1 MQERIQLFIH
11 PMSERGFCHGL
22 TPIYLKKG
30 KWLMPS
36 RSILHTIVQ
45 HRPSGGGALLNIAAF
60 IRSLQQSRSI
70 SSTETTKRIIRF
82 KHDSD
87 YRTFVRQLSQN
98 DKLRPLRKLVS
109 PLPIIRGI
117 VCQLPASAVLDCSG
131 GHIWM
136 EKDCLISVNP
146 SSQKSLA
153 LDNGMPWGVQQIK
166 APQAWGVTTGH
177 RVKVGVIDTGIDFN
191 HPDLRHSLLRGINLL
206 NRSKMPYDD
215 NGHGT
220 HIAGTIAAANGMHG
234 MIGVAPRALIAP
246 VKAFDHNGSA
256 FVSDIILG
264 IEWCVRNGIDVI
276 NMSFGMK
283 NRSKAL
289 LGAVTNAYNSGV
301 IIVASSGNDGKL
313 RSVDYPARYPQTISV
328 GATNRSRRVAPFSNR
343 GAHIDIY
350 APGEKITSAWLR
362 GNYNEMSGTSMATS
376 HVSGAIALLL
386 SLYPH
391 LTPAEIKL
399 IMKRSMQPL
408 RNAKNR
414 RSSTGEL
421 DIVRMLQAAEKL

>member
-1 MQERIQLFIH
+1 
-11 PMSERGFCHGL
+11 MSRNDV
-22 TPIYLKKG
+22 
-30 KWLMPS
+30 S
-36 RSILHTIVQ
+36 RD
-45 HRPSGGGALLNIAAF
+45 
-60 IRSLQQSRSI
+60 
-70 SSTETTKRIIRF
+70 KRIIRF
-82 KHDSD
+82 QNSGD
-87 YRTFVRQLSQN
+87 YRRFLQ
-98 DKLRPLRKLVS
+98 KLKLASSKASVLKS
-109 PLPIIRGI
+109 IRPLPIIQGVACMLGSDVR
-117 VCQLPASAVLDCSG
+117 LPDGLSG
-131 GHIWM
+131 RTWM
-136 EKDCLISVNP
+136 EKDCRISVSP
-146 SSQKSLA
+146 SSHKSPA
-153 LDNGMPWGVQQIK
+153 IDNGIPWGVQQIK
-166 APQAWGVTTGH
+166 APHVWSITTGH
-177 RVKVGVIDTGIDFN
+177 RVKVGVIDTGVDFG
-191 HPDLRHSLLRGINLL
+191 HPDLRHSLVRGINLL

-220 HIAGTIAAANGMHG
+220 HIAGTIAAANQMQG

-283 NRSKAL
+283 TRSKAL

-328 GATNRSRRVAPFSNR
+328 GATNRLRRVAPFSNR
-343 GAHIDIY
+343 GAYIDVY
-350 APGEKITSAWLR
+350 APGDKIMSAWLR

-386 SLYPH
+386 SLKPG
-391 LTPAEIKL
+391 LSPGDIKA

-408 RNAKNR
+408 RNSKTR
-414 RSSTGEL
+414 RVGEL
-421 DIVRMLQAAEKL
+421 DVLRMLQAAERL

>member
-1 MQERIQLFIH
+1 MD
-11 PMSERGFCHGL
+11 
-22 TPIYLKKG
+22 TA
-30 KWLMPS
+30 
-36 RSILHTIVQ
+36 
-45 HRPSGGGALLNIAAF
+45 AL
-60 IRSLQQSRSI
+60 IRWLQQAMTRNDVSKD
-70 SSTETTKRIIRF
+70 KRIIRF
-82 KHDSD
+82 QNGSE
-87 YRTFVRQLSQN
+87 YRRFLHKLKQNASSSTVLKAVR
-98 DKLRPLRKLVS
+98 
-109 PLPIIRGI
+109 PLPIIQGI
-117 VCQLPASAVLDCSG
+117 TCMLGADERLPEGLSG
-131 GHIWM
+131 RTWM
-136 EKDCLISVNP
+136 EKDCRISVSP
-146 SSQKSLA
+146 SSQKA
-153 LDNGMPWGVQQIK
+153 PAIENGIPWGVQQIK
-166 APQAWGVTTGH
+166 APLVWGVTTGH
-177 RVKVGVIDTGIDFN
+177 RVKVGVIDTGVDFN

-220 HIAGTIAAANGMHG
+220 HIAGTIAAANQMQG
-234 MIGVAPRALIAP
+234 MIGVAPRAIIAP

-283 NRSKAL
+283 TRSKAL

-328 GATNRSRRVAPFSNR
+328 GATNRLRRVAPFSNR
-343 GAHIDIY
+343 GPYIDIY
-350 APGEKITSAWLR
+350 APGDKIMSAWLR

-386 SLYPH
+386 SLRPG
-391 LTPAEIKL
+391 LTPGDIKA

-408 RNAKNR
+408 RSSKTR
-414 RSSTGEL
+414 RSVGEL
-421 DIVRMLQAAEKL
+421 DVLRMLQAAERM